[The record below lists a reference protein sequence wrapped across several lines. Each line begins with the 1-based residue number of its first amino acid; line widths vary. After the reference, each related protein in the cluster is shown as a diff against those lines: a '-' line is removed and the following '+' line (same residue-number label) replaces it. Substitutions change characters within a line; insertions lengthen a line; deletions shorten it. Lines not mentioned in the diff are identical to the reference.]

1 MLVVVTTSNIYHLFL
16 FAGEEATDFPFETQ
30 LPYIRN
36 RVKLAA
42 KKWSSVQ
49 RLLEERE
56 HQLEMSMGSMV
67 AFLEAVAELLTWT
80 EEKLRL
86 DALSATPPASLPALR
101 GYVETL
107 EVTGRVSYFK
117 MTLEQRSMH
126 THTTHTYTHT
136 HTHTHTYTHTH
147 THTCTWTHAPHTKL
161 ECNVKL
167 NDLID
172 SAICHTH
179 AHTHHHT
186 CMHTHHRCTHTHHTH
201 THMHTHTHTHAHTHM
216 HTHTAH
222 THTTVNTW
230 RANRPAASLEERSG
244 EDS

>member
-1 MLVVVTTSNIYHLFL
+1 MLVVVTSSNVYHLFL
-16 FAGEEATDFPFETQ
+16 LAGEEATDFPFEIQ

-86 DALSATPPASLPALR
+86 DALSATPPASLPVLR

-107 EVTGRVSYFK
+107 EVTGRVSFFE
-117 MTLEQRSMH
+117 MTLEQRFIH
-126 THTTHTYTHT
+126 TH
-136 HTHTHTYTHTH
+136 
-147 THTCTWTHAPHTKL
+147 C
-161 ECNVKL
+161 
-167 NDLID
+167 
-172 SAICHTH
+172 
-179 AHTHHHT
+179 AHTRNSQH
-186 CMHTHHRCTHTHHTH
+186 
-201 THMHTHTHTHAHTHM
+201 
-216 HTHTAH
+216 
-222 THTTVNTW
+222 VE
-230 RANRPAASLEERSG
+230 S
-244 EDS
+244 